1 MAEEKTKKTDYEKA
15 LEAYSQAMKVF
26 SKKDYEKAEE
36 LLKQFLEKFPKE
48 KELID
53 RVHLY
58 VKLCENSRT
67 EKPVRLKS
75 FDDYYQYSV
84 IKINL
89 GEYEEALKLLSKAG
103 ELDPKSGK
111 IDYMMANTYCLM
123 GNEEDCLGRLVE
135 AIEKDPFF
143 KVLAQNEED
152 FETIREND
160 GFKEI
165 MGRE

>member
-1 MAEEKTKKTDYEKA
+1 MAEEKVKKTDYEKA
-15 LEAYSQAMKVF
+15 LAAYSQAMKAF
-26 SKKDYEKAEE
+26 NKKDYDKAEE
-36 LLKQFLEKFPKE
+36 LLKQFLVKFPKE

-58 VKLCENSRT
+58 VKLCKDSRVEGT
-67 EKPVRLKS
+67 IRLKS

-89 GEYEEALKLLSKAG
+89 GEYEEALKLLSKAR

-123 GNEEDCLGRLVE
+123 GNEEDCLSRLVE

-143 KVLAQNEED
+143 KILAQNEED
-152 FETIREND
+152 FETIRENA